1 MEPLEIAPGLYR
13 WEAPHPQWKPQE
25 GWPQL
30 VGCVLYELDERA
42 VLIDPLIPAEA
53 RQEFL
58 AWLDGRLE
66 GRQVSVLTTIRWH
79 GRDRDELAGRYCG
92 DDVEPGSARARSG
105 VSPRRLKGAGEIV
118 FWLPGAAALVP
129 GTALSAGRAGGCGCV
144 PRAGS
149 RT

>member
-25 GWPQL
+25 DWPQL

-53 RQEFL
+53 REEFL

-66 GRQVSVLTTIRWH
+66 GRQVSILTTIRWH
-79 GRDRDELAGRYCG
+79 RRDRDELARALRPRRCGRPR
-92 DDVEPGSARARSG
+92 PGRSRAASARAG
-105 VSPRRLKGAGEIV
+105 
-118 FWLPGAAALVP
+118 
-129 GTALSAGRAGGCGCV
+129 
-144 PRAGS
+144 
-149 RT
+149 